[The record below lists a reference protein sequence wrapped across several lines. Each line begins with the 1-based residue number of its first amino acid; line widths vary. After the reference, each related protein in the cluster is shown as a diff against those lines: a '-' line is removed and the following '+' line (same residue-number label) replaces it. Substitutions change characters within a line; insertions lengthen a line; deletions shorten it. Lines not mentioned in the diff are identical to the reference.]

1 MHIRRLVSVFL
12 GSWLMGLFLVNY
24 IAGTNV
30 STTKYVTEN
39 PPKAAQAA
47 MTAAG
52 PTNAAELMQYAA
64 SENNRSMVENWEW
77 VQIVLGLALATSLPF
92 ALRLKWSYVAAASV
106 MLIIV
111 IGQKAL
117 ITPHVIGLGRALDFT
132 VPGAAPDEMQRQQ
145 SSLNTLQNLHI
156 GLDIAKGLIG
166 ITLTGALL
174 TFRLKSVSGARLLKH
189 TNIVDDPNHS
199 HIDR

>member
-106 MLIIV
+106 MLIMV

-117 ITPHVIGLGRALDFT
+117 ITPQVIGLGRALDFT